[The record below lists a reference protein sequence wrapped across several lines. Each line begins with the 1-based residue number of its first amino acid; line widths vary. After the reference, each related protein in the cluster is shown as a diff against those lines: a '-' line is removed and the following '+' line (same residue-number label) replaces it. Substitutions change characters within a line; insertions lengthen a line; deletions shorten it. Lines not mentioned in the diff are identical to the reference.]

1 MGASWIRAPGIVSG
15 TSFPGR
21 SLLCVCVLSHFADR
35 GISHTFNVVVPIH
48 TLQGEVL
55 GVVPS
60 LQ

>member
-1 MGASWIRAPGIVSG
+1 MGAPWIRAPGIVSG
-15 TSFPGR
+15 TSFSGR
-21 SLLCVCVLSHFADR
+21 SLPCVCVSYLILQT

-60 LQ
+60 PH